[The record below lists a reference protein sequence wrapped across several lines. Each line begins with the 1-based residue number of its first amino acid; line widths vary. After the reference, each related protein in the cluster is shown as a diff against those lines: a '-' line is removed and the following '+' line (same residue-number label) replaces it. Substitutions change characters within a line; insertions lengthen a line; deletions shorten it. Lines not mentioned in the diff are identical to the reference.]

1 MITMM
6 VRAIQIF
13 VVALGIMVSS
23 TGMAQM
29 TITLNIPAQAN
40 PNVYNDTQRSTFV
53 ASYIFENGG
62 FATLNLG
69 DVIIARFSDGY
80 SQRFQ
85 VTGTEN
91 NKVISVVPN
100 TLVLMTTAEVPSCA
114 GGAAQAAFGYGG
126 SGTPLYRATYEC
138 EGDICRLQSAVL
150 IGVIN
155 ATPVSQEAVVDAG
168 GWCQAII

>member
-69 DVIIARFSDGY
+69 DGY

-138 EGDICRLQSAVL
+138 EGDVCRLQSAVL